1 MTEERKLLL
10 LGLLRQTNMHGYLLN
25 EHLEGGAPVTLK
37 KPTAYNLLDRMERDG
52 WIAHRNESTGDRIR
66 KVYSVTKDGER
77 AFFRLLKEQLMTY
90 LPNESPAIVSIGF
103 LDELQKTEALQ
114 LLCSRRDAAAAYRK
128 ALETGSEDQHE
139 HVGSAQLP
147 IEYARR
153 LADLDIAFLDKIID
167 RMDRSVHP
175 KQGRTR

>member
-10 LGLLRQTNMHGYLLN
+10 LGLLRQTDMHGYLLN

-52 WIAHRNESTGDRIR
+52 WIAHRGESTGDRVR
-66 KVYSVTKDGER
+66 KVYSVTKEGDK
-77 AFFRLLKEQLMTY
+77 AFFRLLRKQLMTY

-103 LDELQKTEALQ
+103 LDELERAEALE
-114 LLCSRRDAAAAYRK
+114 LLCRRRDAATAYRQ
-128 ALETGSEDQHE
+128 ALGAGSADQHA
-139 HVGSAQLP
+139 HAGSAQLS

-153 LADLDIAFLDKIID
+153 LADLDIAFLDELID
-167 RMDRSVHP
+167 RIDRSVQA
-175 KQGRTR
+175 KQG

>member
-10 LGLLRQTNMHGYLLN
+10 LGLLRKADMHGYLLN

-52 WIAHRNESTGDRIR
+52 WIAHRGESTGDRVR
-66 KVYSVTKDGER
+66 KVYSVTNEGEK
-77 AFFRLLKEQLMTY
+77 AFFRLLRKQLMTY

-103 LDELQKTEALQ
+103 LDELESSEALE
-114 LLCSRRDAAAAYRK
+114 LLCRRRDAAAAYRK
-128 ALETGSEDQHE
+128 SLGAGSVDRQV
-139 HVGSAQLP
+139 HVGSVQLS

-153 LADLDIAFLDKIID
+153 LADLDIAFLDEIID
-167 RMDRSVHP
+167 RTDRSVHP
-175 KQGRTR
+175 K